1 MTSLGFIKLE
11 IPTSVPEPPTG
22 EGWIHEIKYDGYRTL
37 IVIDRDKVRAYSRP
51 PGIGPDHIAGWSML
65 APTWAANRSRPF
77 GPRPYRTFSATP
89 PSARNES
96 RMAANAAHSG
106 TIKGA
111 YPSKKIQPAGN
122 PRAAEICPGS
132 GLSLRRRTRRRTA
145 DGSLGWSPGSGS
157 FPCPRRPRRCGRPCQ
172 ARLPRQRT

>member
-89 PSARNES
+89 PSARN
-96 RMAANAAHSG
+96 RVANGGERRALGYDQGGLPLQKNPARG
-106 TIKGA
+106 K
-111 YPSKKIQPAGN
+111 PAGC
-122 PRAAEICPGS
+122 RD
-132 GLSLRRRTRRRTA
+132 LS
-145 DGSLGWSPGSGS
+145 
-157 FPCPRRPRRCGRPCQ
+157 
-172 ARLPRQRT
+172 RQWAVS